1 MSDQSDQTENPTG
14 DEDQGLEKLK
24 KQLADKLNSATD
36 TNEMDEKNK
45 QEIQDAE
52 KKIEKLK
59 TELESKK
66 SELNE
71 IVSKINDDELKKHI
85 SNGNLSQIEDTEIS
99 NLIITIRSL
108 ENGIEKQ
115 KKIIGFKNVE
125 IESRKKSYWQPN
137 PKKTRKTS
145 RQKKTRNPVD
155 NINKKRQ
162 KKTMK
167 KINKKKQEQKEIER
181 IKQKIGNAEQK
192 KLAAK
197 LQKQR
202 QEQLKRVKKS
212 TKKKKGSEQK
222 YSIYHQY
229 TF

>member
-145 RQKKTRNPVD
+145 RQKKTRSPVD